1 MLSNAT
7 FKMQER
13 VCRFYCYRKTREKN
27 PPRNAKM
34 EKLELVIFD
43 MDGVLTD
50 IVSSWKYI
58 HDYFKTSN
66 DRSVNEYLKGKI
78 DDSEFIRRDAILWKE
93 NGKPTTKKKIEEIFS
108 DVQLMKGAK
117 EIIETLKRNQIKT
130 AIVSAGLD
138 ILSEKVAIQL
148 GIEIDY
154 VYSNGVKTD
163 KQGNLNGEG
172 IVGVRLMYKDLTV
185 KKLADKLNIPLDRIV
200 AVGNSC
206 YDIPMFE
213 VAGLSIAFNPEDD
226 CTREAA
232 DVIVEG
238 KDLTKI
244 LPALM
249 RYLN

>member
-1 MLSNAT
+1 
-7 FKMQER
+7 MQDKI
-13 VCRFYCYRKTREKN
+13 CKFYCYRKTREKN
-27 PPRNAKM
+27 SPRLKKM
-34 EKLELVIFD
+34 DKLELVIFD

-50 IVSSWKYI
+50 IISSWKYI
-58 HDYFKTSN
+58 HDYYNTQN
-66 DRSVNEYLKGKI
+66 DRSVNEYLQGKI
-78 DDSEFIRRDAILWKE
+78 DDMEFIRRDAILWKE
-93 NGKPTTKKKIEEIFS
+93 NGKPTTKEKIAEILS
-108 DVQLMKGAK
+108 DVKLMKGAK
-117 EIIETLKRNQIKT
+117 ESIETLKRNDIKT

-138 ILSEKVAIQL
+138 ILSEKVSSEL
-148 GIEIDY
+148 GIEH

-163 KQGNLNGEG
+163 EDGHLNGVG

-185 KKLADKLNIPLDRIV
+185 KELADKLNLPLDRI
-200 AVGNSC
+200 ATVGNSC

-213 VAGLSIAFNPEDD
+213 IAGLSIAFNPEDD

-244 LPALM
+244 LPVLQ